1 MSTASKLALGASVA
15 FSISIITYVHYKQR
29 VDREKLH
36 EGVVRDLERQQK
48 SKIQNL
54 KMLQDQ
60 IELTKV
66 LKAQRDA
73 DMEEKMKK
81 ANHPVV
87 RK

>member
-1 MSTASKLALGASVA
+1 MSSMNEVLPGCYGHILFLLCS
-15 FSISIITYVHYKQR
+15 Q
-29 VDREKLH
+29 KLH

-66 LKAQRDA
+66 LKARRDA
-73 DMEEKMKK
+73 DMEEEMSKEKYAYFK
-81 ANHPVV
+81 L
-87 RK
+87 K